1 MTWNLLQTH
10 STREET
16 EQKELELCGNDCE
29 TDQGLITRWKDNLSH
44 ILMKGHRLSWQE
56 VTKTHFILAL
66 RNTSQSSCLKRSISS
81 LKLLTVYL

>member
-29 TDQGLITRWKDNLSH
+29 TDQGLNHTLE
-44 ILMKGHRLSWQE
+44 GQPF
-56 VTKTHFILAL
+56 THTNEGTQVIMAG
-66 RNTSQSSCLKRSISS
+66 S
-81 LKLLTVYL
+81 Y